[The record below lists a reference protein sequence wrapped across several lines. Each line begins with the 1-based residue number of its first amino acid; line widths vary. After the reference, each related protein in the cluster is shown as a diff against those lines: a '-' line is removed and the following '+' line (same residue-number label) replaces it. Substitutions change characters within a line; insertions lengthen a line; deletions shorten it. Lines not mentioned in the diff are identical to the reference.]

1 MPMAVSRCCENSRGE
16 RERKNN
22 RASLNFFTVAFYG
35 LKKFGRCD
43 IGSGK

>member
-1 MPMAVSRCCENSRGE
+1 MPMAVPRYCQNSREG
-16 RERKNN
+16 REPKNN

-35 LKKFGRCD
+35 LKKIWRD